1 LSKAVVELEK
11 VKEEIK
17 IEIDIITQNS
27 SYKKDE
33 KFSNLNEFAS
43 NNIYFAANNNREAL
57 NSLLSLTSVKLNLLK
72 SCFKWADDYVNQLI

>member
-1 LSKAVVELEK
+1 MYKAIVELEK

-27 SYKKDE
+27 HDKKDK

-72 SCFKWADDYVNQLI
+72 SCIKWADDYVNQLI

>member
-1 LSKAVVELEK
+1 MSKAIVELEK

-27 SYKKDE
+27 HDKKD
-33 KFSNLNEFAS
+33 KRLSNLNEFAS
-43 NNIYFAANNNREAL
+43 NNNNREAL